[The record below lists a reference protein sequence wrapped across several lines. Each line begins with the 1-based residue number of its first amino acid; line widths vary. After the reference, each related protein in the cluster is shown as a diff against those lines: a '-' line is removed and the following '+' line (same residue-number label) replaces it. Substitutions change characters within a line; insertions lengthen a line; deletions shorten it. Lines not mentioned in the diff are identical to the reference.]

1 MKRFAALL
9 DKLTAVFSR
18 RAHGGG
24 GGGLPLPES
33 LAPLIA
39 AFDAGLL
46 DLGADSTKRALAGV
60 EGFDLAGD
68 QPVATGEALRRLLIA
83 LQAELSGRSTPLGFV
98 GLRVAGTLN
107 LDELVFDRSL
117 CFRDCVF
124 EGPVTMGAMAC
135 RTLTLDG
142 SHLRSLDAR
151 VLSLRGNLFL
161 RGVTVDK
168 ALLLRDATVEGVI
181 DCTGS
186 RFGVPDSVDD
196 PAPNGMTVRDHDGEA
211 FGGSRIRARALFW
224 GNIAL
229 DPGSIVTLRDAEIAT
244 LRDDMGA
251 RGLESWP
258 QPERLHMSGLTYQRK
273 NPAPRDTHIAWLA
286 LEPDHFVDNGR
297 ALIACLDAANAQ
309 DDAAW
314 LAIEV
319 QAHANRT
326 VTSRARR
333 WARTL
338 YLALQRLAFHPERA
352 LGLLLLLYLV
362 SVGVVLVL
370 HANGLIVPI
379 ERSVITDTCF
389 DSFAADAGKCVK
401 AGWAVVPDAGYALPK
416 ALGTFDAPGYAVDLL
431 FPYAPDGRSPFWGGS
446 AVWVSI
452 LLLLLRG
459 IGLALQAS
467 LLWSLF
473 GKRDRS

>member
-1 MKRFAALL
+1 VRPLGAIFDALAAL
-9 DKLTAVFSR
+9 FSR
-18 RAHGGG
+18 GMPDRTAPL
-24 GGGLPLPES
+24 LPAS
-33 LAPLIA
+33 LDALIA
-39 AFDAGLL
+39 ALDAGLV
-46 DLGADSTKRALAGV
+46 DFDTPAVRHALAGV
-60 EGFDLAGD
+60 DGFDLSVA
-68 QPVATGEALRRLLIA
+68 QPVVTGDALRRLLIA
-83 LQAELSGRSTPLGFV
+83 LQGALAGRSTPLGFGNIKV
-98 GLRVAGTLN
+98 MGSLN

-117 CFRDCVF
+117 IFKHCVF
-124 EGPVTMGAMAC
+124 EGPLTMGSMAC
-135 RTLTLDG
+135 RSLTLDG

-161 RGVTVDK
+161 RRVTVDK

-186 RFGVPDSVDD
+186 RFGVPDSIDD
-196 PAPNGMTVRDHDGEA
+196 PLPNGMTMRDHDGEA

-224 GNIAL
+224 GNIGL
-229 DPGSIVTLRDAEIAT
+229 DTESVVTLRDAEIAT
-244 LRDDMGA
+244 LRDDMGSK
-251 RGLESWP
+251 GLESWP
-258 QPERLHMSGLTYQRK
+258 QPERLHMSGLSYQRK

-319 QAHANRT
+319 QAHANRS
-326 VTSRARR
+326 VASRARR
-333 WARTL
+333 WSRAL

-352 LGLLLLLYLV
+352 LGLLLLLYAV
-362 SVGVVLVL
+362 SVASVTAL
-370 HANGLIVPI
+370 HANRLIVPI
-379 ERSVITDTCF
+379 ERSVITDICF
-389 DSFAADAGKCVK
+389 DSFADDAAKCGK
-401 AGWAVVPDAGYALPK
+401 AGWAMVPGAGYALPK
-416 ALGTFDAPGYAVDLL
+416 ALGRFDSFGYAIDLL
-431 FPYAPDGRSPFWGGS
+431 FPYAPDGRSPFWGGG

-452 LLLLLRG
+452 LLLILRG